1 MPDPLFD
8 ELAWRGLLHDA
19 TPGLAA
25 RLAGGPLTAYAGFD
39 PTARS
44 LQIGNLVVVMLLVHL
59 QRHGHQPVAVV
70 GDGTALIGDPSGRSE
85 ERPLLSRAEVQE
97 HAENQRQQLSR
108 FLDDSGPRALRVRH
122 NADWLSRM
130 ALIDFLRDVGKHFSI
145 NVMLQK
151 ESVRARL
158 ESGISY
164 AEFSYM
170 LLQAYDFLHLYR
182 SEQCELQ
189 VGGTDQWGNITAGTD
204 LIRRVIGAEA
214 HGLCAPLITTAHG
227 TKFGKTA
234 AGALWLDPDLTSPY
248 QFFQFWM
255 NVDDRDVEGYLRL
268 FTLLDAS
275 AVHELS
281 TRAAGAPAAREGQ
294 RALARDLTARVHG
307 DTAASRAEQAA
318 AVLFGG
324 FDPHRA
330 YPGVFSDLAR
340 ELPVGDVREDASVV
354 EGLVAAGL
362 VGSKSEARRALAQ
375 GGIYLNHRRVEAD
388 RRLEAS
394 DWLGGGYA
402 LLRRGTKHYGLARA
416 TRT

>member
-1 MPDPLFD
+1 MPDPLLD

-19 TPGLAA
+19 TPGLAG
-25 RLAGGPLTAYAGFD
+25 RLTTGPLTGYAGFD

-59 QRHGHQPVAVV
+59 QRHGHRPLAVV

-108 FLDDSGPRALRVRH
+108 FLDDTGPNALRVRH

-130 ALIDFLRDVGKHFSI
+130 GLIDFLRDVGKHFSI

-151 ESVRARL
+151 ESVKARL

-170 LLQAYDFLHLYR
+170 LLQACDFLHLYR

-189 VGGTDQWGNITAGTD
+189 VGGSDQWGNITAGID
-204 LIRRVIGAEA
+204 LIRRVAGGEA
-214 HGLCAPLITTAHG
+214 HGLCAPLITTAQG
-227 TKFGKTA
+227 AKFGKTA
-234 AGALWLDPDLTSPY
+234 AGALWLDPELTSPY
-248 QFFQFWM
+248 QFFQYWM
-255 NVDDRDVEGYLRL
+255 NVDDRDVPGYLRL
-268 FTLLDAS
+268 FTLFDATTI
-275 AVHELS
+275 HEL
-281 TRAAGAPAAREGQ
+281 TERAAAEPAARDGQ

-307 DTAASRAEQAA
+307 ETAATRAEQAA
-318 AVLFGG
+318 GVLFGG

-330 YPGVFSDLAR
+330 QPGVFSDLAR
-340 ELPVGDVREDASVV
+340 ELPVADVRVDASLI
-354 EGLVAAGL
+354 ELLVAAGL
-362 VGSKSEARRALAQ
+362 VGSKGEARRAIAQ
-375 GGIYLNHRRVEAD
+375 GGVYLNHRRIEAD
-388 RRLEAS
+388 RRLETS
-394 DWLGGGYA
+394 DWLQGGYA
-402 LLRRGTKHYGLARA
+402 LLRRGAKHYGLARA
-416 TRT
+416 ISG